1 MGRPYTSAPLRH
13 GISRGGAGNTETESQ
28 TRVLMTQTKRKEY
41 IFHVKSLLLLG
52 IPIIIGQLGNI
63 ITGLADTV
71 MVGQHSTQELAAA
84 SFVNNV
90 INAFIILG
98 TGFSFNYT
106 PIIGENIALKR
117 RIAIGGWLKNSLM
130 ANFTTTMTILAVL
143 AIIYA
148 NIGSL
153 GQPEELMPLIK
164 PYYVVLACSVLF
176 VMLANSFRQ
185 FVEGITDASISMW
198 ILTAGNILNIVGN
211 YILIYGKLGLPE
223 LGLLGAG
230 ISTLLSRMIMLAL
243 FVAVFI
249 KHKRYMPFRMGFLA
263 TPFRKKYWKRLNI
276 IGWPIAF
283 QQGIE
288 AATFS
293 ITTIM
298 IGWLGEMEL
307 AAHQVAVAISTI
319 SFTIY
324 LGLGSAVAI
333 RTSMYKGLRD
343 WEKVRRV
350 TVTGVGMAVVLSI
363 TLSIILML
371 CCNTIGELFTDDRA
385 VSGIVAT
392 LIPILIAY
400 QFGDSIQI
408 VLANALRGLSDV
420 TSIMIASFVSY
431 FMVAI
436 PSGYCIAFLMGVGI
450 SGVWL
455 SYPIG
460 FTCSVLLL
468 GLRAYHIM
476 RAKRE
481 NPTRLR

>member
-1 MGRPYTSAPLRH
+1 MG
-13 GISRGGAGNTETESQ
+13 TECQ
-28 TRVLMTQTKRKEY
+28 TRVLMTETKRKEY
-41 IFHVKSLLLLG
+41 IFHIKSLLLLG
-52 IPIIIGQLGNI
+52 VPIIIGQLGNI
-63 ITGLADTV
+63 VTGLADTI

-106 PIIGENIALKR
+106 PIIGENIALNR
-117 RIAIGGWLKNSLM
+117 RVAIGGWLKNSLV
-130 ANFTTTMTILAVL
+130 ANFTTTVTILTVL
-143 AIIYA
+143 AFIYA

-185 FVEGITDASISMW
+185 FVEGIMDASISMW
-198 ILTAGNILNIVGN
+198 ILTIGNALNIVGN

-249 KHKRYMPFRMGFLA
+249 KRKRYMPFRMGFLA

-288 AATFS
+288 AATFC

-307 AAHQVAVAISTI
+307 AAHQVAVAISTV

-350 TVTGVGMAVVLSI
+350 TAAGVGMAVVLSI
-363 TLSIILML
+363 TLSTILLL
-371 CCNTIGELFTDDRA
+371 CCGTIGELFTDDRA
-385 VSGIVAT
+385 VSDIVAI

-420 TSIMIASFVSY
+420 TSIMIVSFVSY

-436 PSGYCIAFLMGVGI
+436 PSGYSIAFLMGAGI

-460 FTCSVLLL
+460 FTCSVVLL
-468 GLRAYHIM
+468 GLRAYRIM
-476 RAKRE
+476 RAKKEDADTAAGR
-481 NPTRLR
+481 